1 MLSGP
6 IQLANIQHLDLHSNM
21 LSGPIPS
28 TLGNLSSL
36 QYLYIGYNNFSG
48 EISEKT
54 FSKLINLHSLDL
66 SSSKFVF
73 QFDLDWFPPFQ
84 LLKLSLSNTNHGPNF
99 PSWIYTQKSLQSLDL
114 SSSGISFVDRNK
126 FSSLIEGIP
135 KFLLLSNNSMTG
147 DISNISPMAGSV
159 DLSYNSFSGSIPHS
173 WNNLKDLNYID
184 LWSNKLS
191 GEVLIHFSDLTQL
204 HSLNLGKN
212 KFSGTIPF
220 NVSQNLRVVILRDNQ
235 FEGTIQSPLFV
246 SFGPFK

>member
-99 PSWIYTQKSLQSLDL
+99 PSWIYTQKSLQSPVL
-114 SSSGISFVDRNK
+114 SSSRISLVDRKK

-135 KFLLLSNNSMTG
+135 KHLDLSNNSMTG
-147 DISNISPMAGSV
+147 DISNLI
-159 DLSYNSFSGSIPHS
+159 
-173 WNNLKDLNYID
+173 LKCDF
-184 LWSNKLS
+184 LW
-191 GEVLIHFSDLTQL
+191 
-204 HSLNLGKN
+204 
-212 KFSGTIPF
+212 
-220 NVSQNLRVVILRDNQ
+220 
-235 FEGTIQSPLFV
+235 
-246 SFGPFK
+246 